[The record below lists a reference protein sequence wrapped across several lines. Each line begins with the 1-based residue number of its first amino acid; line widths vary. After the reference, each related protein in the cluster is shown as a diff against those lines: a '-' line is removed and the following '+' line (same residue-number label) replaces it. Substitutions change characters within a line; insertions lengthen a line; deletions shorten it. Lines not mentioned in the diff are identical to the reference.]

1 MGQSLNTQYA
11 YAIRNAGQS
20 LNTQYAYAIRN
31 TQCGSKP
38 IGRSLNTQYAI
49 RNAGQ
54 SLNTRYAIRNTQYAM
69 HIHAMIHARTTKS
82 QNAIRN
88 TQYAMHIRPPIRNTQ
103 YAIRKCTPRWLRVG
117 MPIRNTQYAIRHA
130 GQTGRLR
137 LLQYAIRNTQYANPV
152 KPRMRNTQNAQ
163 KYAIAQYAAYGVPHT
178 DA

>member
-1 MGQSLNTQYA
+1 MWVKANWSKPQ
-11 YAIRNAGQS
+11 
-20 LNTQYAYAIRN
+20 YAIRN
-31 TQCGSKP
+31 TQCRSKP
-38 IGRSLNTQYAI
+38 QYAIRDTQYAI
-49 RNAGQ
+49 RNA
-54 SLNTRYAIRNTQYAM
+54 
-69 HIHAMIHARTTKS
+69 HHAMIHARTTKS

-178 DA
+178 DGLSRDYAHIFCYYARHA